1 MSDYRKLD
9 QDARKAIAAT
19 EETPAEVLEQLAQ
32 DKDPEVRRAVAGS
45 PNTPTKTLLKLGKE
59 FPEEIISNPIFS
71 LLLLENPRFV
81 SLALARSS
89 TTSVETLIQL
99 AETTDTEILEAI
111 ARNPNTPIAALEKIW
126 NQPFYSSVKPLALT
140 RMVKDP
146 KTPISVL
153 ERFIHSSHNTDIMLA
168 RWDIAS
174 HPNLSPSALEILTEK
189 LIEDYAMFRQTHQ
202 QLKDRI
208 HPELRAAFRAVR
220 DHPNRTPKVLKLLTN
235 LPS

>member
-1 MSDYRKLD
+1 M
-9 QDARKAIAAT
+9 
-19 EETPAEVLEQLAQ
+19 
-32 DKDPEVRRAVAGS
+32 
-45 PNTPTKTLLKLGKE
+45 
-59 FPEEIISNPIFS
+59 
-71 LLLLENPRFV
+71 
-81 SLALARSS
+81 
-89 TTSVETLIQL
+89 ETLIQL

-126 NQPFYSSVKPLALT
+126 NQPFYSSVKPLVLT

-153 ERFIHSSHNTDIMLA
+153 ERFIHSSHNNDIMLA

-174 HPNLSPSALEILTEK
+174 HPNLSPSALEILIEK

-208 HPELRAAFRAVR
+208 HP
-220 DHPNRTPKVLKLLTN
+220 D
-235 LPS
+235 

>member
-32 DKDPEVRRAVAGS
+32 DKDLEVRRAVAGS

-59 FPEEIISNPIFS
+59 FPEEIISNPFFS

-99 AETTDTEILEAI
+99 AETTDTQILEAI

-126 NQPFYSSVKPLALT
+126 NQPFYSSVKPLVLT

-168 RWDIAS
+168 
-174 HPNLSPSALEILTEK
+174 
-189 LIEDYAMFRQTHQ
+189 
-202 QLKDRI
+202 
-208 HPELRAAFRAVR
+208 
-220 DHPNRTPKVLKLLTN
+220 
-235 LPS
+235 